1 MISSSE
7 KAHKFFCWKLYTVHL
22 LLSTIMTL
30 FAWHWA
36 LDFYSG
42 LSSAQS
48 CILIW
53 FCPVKSYR
61 KFFDIFDFFPLSTT
75 DIRATLVRLLT
86 DATAAITLAFLFVE
100 MMCYVLGSLHSSC
113 VLCTKIGLLR
123 WELINK
129 TFLNDDFSNFL
140 KIFYWFMLKV
150 KSSENFSFQS
160 YQNKNL

>member
-1 MISSSE
+1 MHIAVFWYDFVQWKSSQ
-7 KAHKFFCWKLYTVHL
+7 FFCWKLYTVHL

-61 KFFDIFDFFPLSTT
+61 KFFDIFDFLTLSTT

-113 VLCTKIGLLR
+113 VLCTKIGLHR

-129 TFLNDDFSNFL
+129 TLVNDDFSKKNLNFL
-140 KIFYWFMLKV
+140 FIYI
-150 KSSENFSFQS
+150 KSHKFWKF
-160 YQNKNL
+160 